1 MLICFLNRESHPLP
15 TKPQIRQTTSTIR
28 NKRQRRMLLGIKH
41 SHRTK
46 IEQEKENTRTDEH
59 TFGGVPS
66 ETPNLRGFSFLLGEP
81 TNLATECTVPTI
93 GFGPNQIKI
102 SVEIGPEGP
111 HGHVQHG
118 ERDKSPRHDLALLR
132 QRG

>member
-66 ETPNLRGFSFLLGEP
+66 ETPNLRGFSFVLGEA
-81 TNLATECTVPTI
+81 TKLAT
-93 GFGPNQIKI
+93 K
-102 SVEIGPEGP
+102 
-111 HGHVQHG
+111 
-118 ERDKSPRHDLALLR
+118 
-132 QRG
+132 